1 MERNALCIVF
11 YQNQPAQR
19 IWKVM
24 VQQNGKWK
32 KPVLLDSNAQLAD
45 SSDALSL
52 PPPDPAPNAHRPF
65 SEASEK

>member
-32 KPVLLDSNAQLAD
+32 KLVLLDSNAKVAD
-45 SSDALSL
+45 ISAALSL
-52 PPPDPAPNAHRPF
+52 TPPDPTPNAHRPF
-65 SEASEK
+65 SEGSEK